1 MVSRTVGWSSWNSMP
16 MPEAPSSFSSLIQAT
31 RPATWI
37 GVSRSGDP
45 KVALHEG
52 ADLGG
57 RVGLDEDATLVD
69 VGRELT
75 EERVDSAVVD
85 ADL

>member
-1 MVSRTVGWSSWNSMP
+1 MELDAHAGSALVFLLADPGYAARDLDRGLQV
-16 MPEAPSSFSSLIQAT
+16 
-31 RPATWI
+31 
-37 GVSRSGDP
+37 GDP
-45 KVALHEG
+45 KVELHEG